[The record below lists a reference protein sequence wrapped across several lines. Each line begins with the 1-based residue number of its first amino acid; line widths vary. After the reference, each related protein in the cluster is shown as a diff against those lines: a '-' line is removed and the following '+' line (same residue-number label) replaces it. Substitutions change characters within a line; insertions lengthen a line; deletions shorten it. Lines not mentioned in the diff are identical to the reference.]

1 MAEKSNSRSSGTRRT
16 SQRKRSQPAK
26 RPAKRPRQKLK
37 RVHRSL
43 VSEFKPDAPR
53 VSPLKS
59 LRFTHLQWL
68 QTLRWLCY
76 IGVCVL
82 CLVIQDTIMSRIS
95 IFGASTDLPVAAML
109 LITVL
114 EGTETG
120 SIYILIASTIYY
132 FSGSAPGPY
141 TVALLTVLGI
151 CASLFRQ
158 VYWHRSRS
166 SILLCAGIAVMV
178 YEIAVFGFSIFSGL
192 TYWGRFPRF
201 AVTGILSWAAMF
213 LMYPLT
219 LRFGQIGGHTWKE

>member
-1 MAEKSNSRSSGTRRT
+1 MARERRNSPAFSLPKFLQKPEFRKDSLGTGFLKKLYFTRQ
-16 SQRKRSQPAK
+16 QR
-26 RPAKRPRQKLK
+26 LT
-37 RVHRSL
+37 L
-43 VSEFKPDAPR
+43 
-53 VSPLKS
+53 
-59 LRFTHLQWL
+59 
-68 QTLRWLCY
+68 LRWGSYTL
-76 IGVCVL
+76 L
-82 CLVIQDTIMSRIS
+82 CLAALVLQDTIMSRIS
-95 IFGASTDLPVAAML
+95 IFGAGTDLPVAAML

>member
-1 MAEKSNSRSSGTRRT
+1 M
-16 SQRKRSQPAK
+16 
-26 RPAKRPRQKLK
+26 L
-37 RVHRSL
+37 
-43 VSEFKPDAPR
+43 
-53 VSPLKS
+53 
-59 LRFTHLQWL
+59 
-68 QTLRWLCY
+68 
-76 IGVCVL
+76 L
-82 CLVIQDTIMSRIS
+82 CLAALVLQDTIMSRIS
-95 IFGASTDLPVAAML
+95 IFGAGTDLPVAAML

>member
-1 MAEKSNSRSSGTRRT
+1 MARERRNSPAFSLPKFLQKPEFRTDSLGTGFLKKLYFTRQ
-16 SQRKRSQPAK
+16 QR
-26 RPAKRPRQKLK
+26 LT
-37 RVHRSL
+37 L
-43 VSEFKPDAPR
+43 
-53 VSPLKS
+53 
-59 LRFTHLQWL
+59 
-68 QTLRWLCY
+68 LRWGSYAL
-76 IGVCVL
+76 L
-82 CLVIQDTIMSRIS
+82 CLAALVLQDTIMSRIS

>member
-1 MAEKSNSRSSGTRRT
+1 MARERRNSPAFSLPKFLQKPEFRKDSLGTGFLKKLYFTRQ
-16 SQRKRSQPAK
+16 QR
-26 RPAKRPRQKLK
+26 LT
-37 RVHRSL
+37 L
-43 VSEFKPDAPR
+43 
-53 VSPLKS
+53 
-59 LRFTHLQWL
+59 
-68 QTLRWLCY
+68 LRWGSYAL
-76 IGVCVL
+76 L
-82 CLVIQDTIMSRIS
+82 CLAALVLQDTIMSRIS

-141 TVALLTVLGI
+141 TVARLTVLGI

>member
-1 MAEKSNSRSSGTRRT
+1 MARERRNSPAFSLPKFLQKPEFRKDSLGTGFLKKLYFTRQ
-16 SQRKRSQPAK
+16 QR
-26 RPAKRPRQKLK
+26 LT
-37 RVHRSL
+37 L
-43 VSEFKPDAPR
+43 
-53 VSPLKS
+53 
-59 LRFTHLQWL
+59 
-68 QTLRWLCY
+68 LRWGSYAL
-76 IGVCVL
+76 L
-82 CLVIQDTIMSRIS
+82 CLAALVLQDTIMSRIS
-95 IFGASTDLPVAAML
+95 IFGAGTDLPVAAML